1 MLARVDSLVG
11 AYRLKGGKPVPE
23 FGQVDVI
30 IRIILSC
37 ILGGLIGLER
47 ESLNKSAGFRT
58 HILVCVGSALI
69 MIVSQEMYFMF
80 RGKTSLDPGRIAAQ
94 VVSGIGFLGAGT
106 IMREGT
112 TVKGLTT
119 AASLW
124 VVSGVGLAIGCGL
137 YFPALVTTGVVF
149 LTLIYLGK
157 VERLM
162 AGFANVLVLVVTV
175 ENRPGQLGRVGY
187 FLGEHGILILNIQMK
202 KTRDDNRVM
211 FQIDIKITPKINM
224 NEIMYE
230 LTEVPGVY
238 QVEQI
243 D

>member
-1 MLARVDSLVG
+1 VTQFTEID
-11 AYRLKGGKPVPE
+11 
-23 FGQVDVI
+23 I
-30 IRIILSC
+30 IVRIILSC
-37 ILGGLIGLER
+37 VLGGLIGLER

-69 MIVSQEMYFMF
+69 MIVSQDMYFLYE
-80 RGKTSLDPGRIAAQ
+80 GKASMDPARIAAQ

-124 VVSGVGLAIGCGL
+124 VVAAVGLAVGAGF
-137 YFPALVTTGVVF
+137 YFPALVTTGVIF

-157 VERLM
+157 VEKLM
-162 AGFANVLVLVVTV
+162 AGLTHGMILLVTV
-175 ENRPGQLGRVGY
+175 DNRPGQLGRIGLM
-187 FLGEHGILILNIQMK
+187 LGEHGINILNIQMK
-202 KTRDDNRVM
+202 QMRDNNSVIM
-211 FQIDIKITPKINM
+211 EIDIKTPPNINM
-224 NEIMYE
+224 NEVLYE
-230 LTEVPGVY
+230 LSDLPGVF
-238 QVEQI
+238 QVELG

>member
-1 MLARVDSLVG
+1 MPGTD
-11 AYRLKGGKPVPE
+11 E
-23 FGQVDVI
+23 IQVI
-30 IRIILSC
+30 IRIIMAGV
-37 ILGGLIGLER
+37 LGGLIGLER

-69 MIVSQEMYFMF
+69 MVVSLDLYELYK
-80 RGKTSLDPGRIAAQ
+80 GATNIDPGRIAAQ

-106 IMREGT
+106 IMREGA

-124 VVSGVGLAIGCGL
+124 VVAGVGLALGAGF

-157 VERLM
+157 VEKLI
-162 AGFANVLVLVVTV
+162 AGLAHVVVFMVTA
-175 ENRPGQLGRVGY
+175 ENRPGQLGRVGSY
-187 FLGEHGILILNIQMK
+187 LGERGILILNLQMK
-202 KTRDDNRVM
+202 QLSDDKKVLFEIDTKLPPKTDL
-211 FQIDIKITPKINM
+211 

-230 LTEVPGVY
+230 LGDIPGVY
-238 QVEQI
+238 QVEQGE
-243 D
+243 

>member
-1 MLARVDSLVG
+1 MSG
-11 AYRLKGGKPVPE
+11 FTE
-23 FGQVDVI
+23 IDVI

-69 MIVSQEMYFMF
+69 MIVSQEIYFMYQ
-80 RGKTSLDPGRIAAQ
+80 GKTPLDPGRIAAQ

-106 IMREGT
+106 IMREGA

-124 VVSGVGLAIGCGL
+124 VVAGVGLAIGSGL
-137 YFPALVTTGVVF
+137 YFAAMVTTGVVF
-149 LTLIYLGK
+149 IALIYLGK

-162 AGFANVLVLVVTV
+162 TGMTNVVVLVATV
-175 ENRPGQLGRVGY
+175 QNRPGQLGRVGA
-187 FLGEHGILILNIQMK
+187 FLGELGVLILNIQMK
-202 KTRDDNRVM
+202 QTLDENRVM
-211 FQIDIKITPKINM
+211 FQIDMKLPHKVNM
-224 NEIMYE
+224 SE
-230 LTEVPGVY
+230 LIYQLSDIPGVY
-238 QVEQI
+238 QVEQT

>member
-1 MLARVDSLVG
+1 MTGS
-11 AYRLKGGKPVPE
+11 PE
-23 FGQVDVI
+23 IDVI

-69 MIVSQEMYFMF
+69 MIVSQDMYYAYQ
-80 RGKTSLDPGRIAAQ
+80 GSVSPDPGRIAAQ

-106 IMREGT
+106 IMREGV

-124 VVSGVGLAIGCGL
+124 VVAGVGLAVGAGF
-137 YFPALVTTGVVF
+137 YFPALITTGVVF

-162 AGFANVLVLVVTV
+162 SGNINTNTFIVIAEDAP
-175 ENRPGQLGRVGY
+175 EQIGRVSSI
-187 FLGEHGILILNIQMK
+187 LGEYKISILNLQINRRK
-202 KTRDDNRVM
+202 ENGTIILRIETRGR
-211 FQIDIKITPKINM
+211 PSINM
-224 NEIMYE
+224 NEVVFKLSE
-230 LTEVPGVY
+230 LTGIHN
-238 QVEQI
+238 VEHSE
-243 D
+243 

>member
-1 MLARVDSLVG
+1 MPGTD
-11 AYRLKGGKPVPE
+11 E
-23 FGQVDVI
+23 IQVI
-30 IRIILSC
+30 IRIIMAG

-69 MIVSQEMYFMF
+69 MLVSQDLYQLYQ
-80 RGKTSLDPGRIAAQ
+80 GVTNIDPGRIAAQ

-106 IMREGT
+106 IMREGA

-124 VVSGVGLAIGCGL
+124 VVAGVGLALGAGF

-157 VERLM
+157 VEKLI
-162 AGFANVLVLVVTV
+162 AGLAHVVVFMVTA
-175 ENRPGQLGRVGY
+175 ENRPGQLGRVGSY
-187 FLGEHGILILNIQMK
+187 LGERGILILNLQMK
-202 KTRDDNRVM
+202 QLSDDKKVLFEIDTKLPPKTDL
-211 FQIDIKITPKINM
+211 

-230 LTEVPGVY
+230 LGDIPGVY
-238 QVEQI
+238 QVEQGE
-243 D
+243 

>member
-1 MLARVDSLVG
+1 MPL
-11 AYRLKGGKPVPE
+11 YNE
-23 FGQVDVI
+23 MEVI

-37 ILGGLIGLER
+37 VLGGLVGLER

-69 MIVSQEMYFMF
+69 MIVSQDIYNIYHTQTAM
-80 RGKTSLDPGRIAAQ
+80 DPARIAAQ

-106 IMREGT
+106 IMREGA

-119 AASLW
+119 AATLW
-124 VVSGVGLAIGCGL
+124 AVAGVGLAVGAGS

-157 VERLM
+157 VEKLM
-162 AGFANVLVLVVTV
+162 TGTAHVAILLVTA
-175 ENRPGQLGRVGY
+175 ENRPGQLGKVAA
-187 FLGEHGILILNIQMK
+187 FLGDYKILIHNIQMRQLVGK
-202 KTRDDNRVM
+202 DKVM
-211 FQIDIKITPKINM
+211 FEIDIKSPSDLEM
-224 NEIMYE
+224 NKVLFGIAD
-230 LTEVPGVY
+230 VPGVS

-243 D
+243 E

>member
-1 MLARVDSLVG
+1 LPGTD
-11 AYRLKGGKPVPE
+11 E
-23 FGQVDVI
+23 IQVI
-30 IRIILSC
+30 IRIIMAGV
-37 ILGGLIGLER
+37 LGGLIGLER

-69 MIVSQEMYFMF
+69 MVVSQDLYQVYK
-80 RGKTSLDPGRIAAQ
+80 GATNIDPGRIAAQ

-106 IMREGT
+106 IMREGA

-124 VVSGVGLAIGCGL
+124 VVAGVGLALGAGF

-157 VERLM
+157 VEKLI
-162 AGFANVLVLVVTV
+162 AGLAHVVVFMVTA
-175 ENRPGQLGRVGY
+175 ENRPGQLGRVGSY
-187 FLGEHGILILNIQMK
+187 LGERGILILNLQMK
-202 KTRDDNRVM
+202 QLSDDRKVM
-211 FQIDIKITPKINM
+211 FEIDTKLPPKTDI

-230 LTEVPGVY
+230 LGDIPGVY
-238 QVEQI
+238 QVEQGE
-243 D
+243 

>member
-1 MLARVDSLVG
+1 MPGTD
-11 AYRLKGGKPVPE
+11 E
-23 FGQVDVI
+23 IQVI
-30 IRIILSC
+30 IRIIMAG

-69 MIVSQEMYFMF
+69 MLVSQDLYQLYQ
-80 RGKTSLDPGRIAAQ
+80 GATNIDPGRIAAQ

-106 IMREGT
+106 IMREGA

-124 VVSGVGLAIGCGL
+124 VVAGVGLALGAGF

-157 VERLM
+157 VEKLI
-162 AGFANVLVLVVTV
+162 AGLAHVVVFMVTA
-175 ENRPGQLGRVGY
+175 ENRPGQLGRVGSY
-187 FLGEHGILILNIQMK
+187 LGERGILILNLQMK
-202 KTRDDNRVM
+202 QLSDDKKVLFEIDTKLPPKTDL
-211 FQIDIKITPKINM
+211 

-230 LTEVPGVY
+230 LGDIPGVY
-238 QVEQI
+238 QVEQGE
-243 D
+243 

>member
-1 MLARVDSLVG
+1 MPGTD
-11 AYRLKGGKPVPE
+11 E
-23 FGQVDVI
+23 IQVI
-30 IRIILSC
+30 IRIIMAG

-69 MIVSQEMYFMF
+69 MLVSQDLYQLYQ
-80 RGKTSLDPGRIAAQ
+80 GATNIDPGRIAAQ

-106 IMREGT
+106 IMREGA

-124 VVSGVGLAIGCGL
+124 VVAGVGLALGAGF
-137 YFPALVTTGVVF
+137 YFPALVTKGVVF

-157 VERLM
+157 VEKLI
-162 AGFANVLVLVVTV
+162 AGLAHVVVFMVTA
-175 ENRPGQLGRVGY
+175 ENRPGQLGRVGSY
-187 FLGEHGILILNIQMK
+187 LGERGILILNLQMK
-202 KTRDDNRVM
+202 QLSDDKKVLFEIDTKLPPKTDL
-211 FQIDIKITPKINM
+211 

-230 LTEVPGVY
+230 LGDIPGVY
-238 QVEQI
+238 QVEQGE
-243 D
+243 

>member
-1 MLARVDSLVG
+1 MSGFSEID
-11 AYRLKGGKPVPE
+11 
-23 FGQVDVI
+23 I
-30 IRIILSC
+30 IVRIILSC

-80 RGKTSLDPGRIAAQ
+80 QSKIAIDPGRIAAQ

-106 IMREGT
+106 IMREGA

-124 VVSGVGLAIGCGL
+124 VVAGVGLAIGSGL
-137 YFPALVTTGVVF
+137 YFAAMVTTGVIF
-149 LTLIYLGK
+149 IALIYLGK

-162 AGFANVLVLVVTV
+162 TGMINVVVLVVTV
-175 ENRPGQLGRVGY
+175 QNRPGQLGRVGA
-187 FLGEHGILILNIQMK
+187 FLGELGILILNIQMRQ
-202 KTRDDNRVM
+202 TVDENRVM
-211 FQIDIKITPKINM
+211 FQIDMRIPHKINM
-224 NEIMYE
+224 SEIIYQ
-230 LTEVPGVY
+230 LSDIPGVY
-238 QVEQI
+238 QVEQV